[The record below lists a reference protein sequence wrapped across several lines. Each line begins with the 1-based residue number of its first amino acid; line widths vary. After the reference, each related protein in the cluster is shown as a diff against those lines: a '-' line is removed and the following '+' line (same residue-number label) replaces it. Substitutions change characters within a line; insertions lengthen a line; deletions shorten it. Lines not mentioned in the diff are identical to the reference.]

1 MKRYDRFVM
10 NKKFQF
16 FLLYSIVSLIMIRV
30 CFYYFE
36 ESRKGFGW
44 AIDSLPVQFPM
55 FVKLRYFVRELIEN
69 IRIYK

>member
-1 MKRYDRFVM
+1 MRRNEIVKRYDRFVM

-36 ESRKGFGW
+36 ESRKGF
-44 AIDSLPVQFPM
+44 
-55 FVKLRYFVRELIEN
+55 
-69 IRIYK
+69 